1 MYIRVFY
8 VPALGT
14 LCSNDVYIVL
24 TIRRHFALILLR
36 FYLQVA
42 RLDLILLQFYIQA
55 ARPDTPGC
63 CGPLDALYPRE
74 LRKNTDSV
82 QSLLSAT
89 IPLPYRGVGGRC
101 AKPRATKG
109 PGLLFC
115 KQNAWVHVEASSPS
129 RYPDPDV
136 FSLP

>member
-1 MYIRVFY
+1 MYIRVLY
-8 VPALGT
+8 GPALGT
-14 LCSNDVYIVL
+14 LCSNDVYIVP
-24 TIRRHFALILLR
+24 TIRRHFVLILLR
-36 FYLQVA
+36 FYS
-42 RLDLILLQFYIQA
+42 QA

-63 CGPLDALYPRE
+63 CGPLGALYPRE
-74 LRKNTDSV
+74 VRKNTDSV

-129 RYPDPDV
+129 LYPDPDL
-136 FSLP
+136 FPF

>member
-1 MYIRVFY
+1 MYIRVLY
-8 VPALGT
+8 GPALGT
-14 LCSNDVYIVL
+14 LCSKDVYTVL
-24 TIRRHFALILLR
+24 TIRRHFALILLW
-36 FYLQVA
+36 FYL
-42 RLDLILLQFYIQA
+42 QA
-55 ARPDTPGC
+55 ARPDTPEC
-63 CGPLDALYPRE
+63 CDSLGALNPRE
-74 LRKNTDSV
+74 GRKNTDSV

-89 IPLPYRGVGGRC
+89 IPLPYRGEGGRC

-129 RYPDPDV
+129 RYPDPDL